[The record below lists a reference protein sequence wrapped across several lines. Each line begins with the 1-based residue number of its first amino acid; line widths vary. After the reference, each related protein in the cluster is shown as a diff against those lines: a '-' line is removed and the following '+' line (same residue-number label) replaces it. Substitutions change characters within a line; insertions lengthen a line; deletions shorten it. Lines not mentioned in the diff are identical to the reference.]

1 MGILDKVVQWRVAA
15 LAAGIVALALTYLSW
30 PKWMEPQ
37 GADRVLRVG
46 YDDGPPF
53 TIPTAAGP
61 TGLSVDVLGEAAVR
75 RQVKLQWVRVNV
87 RPDLAMEQGLVDAW
101 AVLGA
106 TPERAERWHLSK
118 PWMQNNFS
126 LISVSQAAGEG
137 LISPAGYRVAYPP
150 YPLAQR
156 IAERFLAAAQLV
168 PVSSYMTA
176 LQAVCR
182 GEVKL
187 ALVEARAAEE
197 FLMLRPDGCQ
207 ATRLAVQY
215 IDGAAS
221 DVVIA
226 SVKSK
231 GPLVDIL
238 RSEISAMAV
247 QGRLGLIMDRWLYSA
262 DQAKSLYE
270 MQRAEQLRQWLV
282 GALTLIALAC
292 LILGWEFHV
301 ARAARRVAERANAVK
316 SEFLA
321 NMSHEIRTPMN
332 GVLGMSELLTET
344 RLDPEQAEYAGI
356 IRSSAESLL
365 SIINDVLDLSKIE
378 SGKLDMEAAPF
389 DPAALFE
396 DAAALLAP
404 RAHSRGLELVCAIDP
419 TLPDLVRGDA
429 TRLRQ
434 VVMNLLTNALKFTH
448 EGEVTLTVMQT
459 PLDVGRVQLHVEV
472 RDTGIGISPEQQE
485 KVFESFVQADA
496 STTRRYGGTG
506 LGLTISRNLV
516 EMMGGQMGL
525 DSRPGKGS
533 RFWFTC
539 PCGLPE
545 TVSVTEA
552 PALLRGTRILVVDD
566 SETNL
571 QVIGRYL
578 ASFRCQYAT
587 ASSGREALALMRAA
601 EATGTPFRAVLLDM
615 HMPGLDGL
623 ETADAIR
630 LDQGLAATPLLCLS
644 STGGGAEV
652 MRLMDARFTA
662 RLTKPIRR
670 RQLREALLGVLYAV
684 PQAAPGSASA
694 MPPATPARAEAGRK
708 RVLIADDNPVNRT
721 IVQRALEKAG
731 YASEAVCDG
740 LQALE
745 AVRTG
750 QFDLILMD
758 IHMPA
763 MTGLEATREIRALAG
778 TVSRTPIIA
787 LTAAAQDEDQ
797 QLCFEAGMD
806 DFLRKPLALAEL
818 RAAVERWSPGPA
830 SPESGA
836 TDAGTTE
843 ERELLRATQG
853 LSLPASELA
862 T

>member
-1 MGILDKVVQWRVAA
+1 MAFLDKVVQWRVGA
-15 LAAGIVALALTYLSW
+15 IVAGVAAMALTCLYW
-30 PKWMEPQ
+30 PQWMEPQ
-37 GADRVLRVG
+37 GSDRVLRVG

-53 TIPTAAGP
+53 TIPTPAGP
-61 TGLSVDVLGEAAVR
+61 TGLSVDVLEEAAQR
-75 RQVKLQWVRVNV
+75 RHVKLQWVRVNV
-87 RPDLAMEQGLVDAW
+87 RPDVALQQGLVDAW

-106 TPERAERWHLSK
+106 TPERAARWHLSK
-118 PWMQNNFS
+118 PWMQNNFA
-126 LISVSQAAGEG
+126 LISISQAAGEG
-137 LISPAGYRVAYPP
+137 LISPAGYRVAYPAF
-150 YPLAQR
+150 PLAQR
-156 IAERFLAAAQLV
+156 IAGRFLATSHLV
-168 PVSSYMTA
+168 PVATYMAA

-187 ALVEARAAEE
+187 ALIEARAAEE

-207 ATRLAVQY
+207 GARLAVQF
-215 IDGAAS
+215 IEGAAS

-231 GPLVDIL
+231 GPVVDIL
-238 RSEISAMAV
+238 RHEISAMAV
-247 QGRLGLIMDRWLYSA
+247 QGRLSLIMDRWLYSA

-270 MQRAEQLRQWLV
+270 MQRAGQLRQWLMS
-282 GALTLIALAC
+282 ALALIALAC
-292 LILGWEFHV
+292 LILAWQFHV
-301 ARAARRVAERANAVK
+301 ARAARRVAERANTVK
-316 SEFLA
+316 SQFLA

-332 GVLGMSELLTET
+332 GVLGMSELLAET
-344 RLDPEQAEYAGI
+344 RLDPEQAEYARI
-356 IRSSAESLL
+356 IRGSAESLL
-365 SIINDVLDLSKIE
+365 AIINDVLDLSKIE

-389 DPAALFE
+389 DPAGLFE

-419 TLPDLVRGDA
+419 GLPDLVRGDA

-448 EGEVTLTVMQT
+448 EGEVTLAVTHT
-459 PLDVGRVQLHVEV
+459 PLEDRRVQLRVEV

-516 EMMGGQMGL
+516 EIMGGRMGL
-525 DSRPGKGS
+525 KSQPGKGS
-533 RFWFTC
+533 LFWFTC

-545 TVSVTEA
+545 TVSVPEG
-552 PALLRGTRILVVDD
+552 PALLRGARVLAVDD
-566 SETNL
+566 NETNL
-571 QVIGRYL
+571 QVVGRYL

-587 ASSGREALALMRAA
+587 ASSGREAITLMRAA

-623 ETADAIR
+623 ETADMIR
-630 LDQGLAATPLLCLS
+630 LDVGLASTPLLCLS
-644 STGGGAEV
+644 SSGGGAEV
-652 MRLMDARFTA
+652 MRMVDARFAA

-670 RQLREALLGVLYAV
+670 RQLRDALLETLHAV
-684 PQAAPGSASA
+684 PQPAAPAPAVPSPS
-694 MPPATPARAEAGRK
+694 PATAEASRR

-731 YASEAVCDG
+731 YASEGVADG

-745 AVRTG
+745 AARTG
-750 QFDLILMD
+750 QFDVILMD

-778 TVSRTPIIA
+778 AVSRTPIIA

-797 QLCFEAGMD
+797 QQCFEAGMD
-806 DFLRKPLALAEL
+806 DFLRKPLVLAEL
-818 RAAVERWSPGPA
+818 RAAVERWSPGSAPN
-830 SPESGA
+830 ESGS
-836 TDAGTTE
+836 G
-843 ERELLRATQG
+843 
-853 LSLPASELA
+853 PASERVRVTPSGLPVPA
-862 T
+862 TEIAT